1 VTTTEPQDL
10 KDAQDDRATLTASP
24 SGVAEPGAALDL
36 GPAIEA
42 ALAVLPPAPPLTELA
57 AVNPLA
63 GLDHLPFG
71 DAAREAAR
79 LFGADAYLPLAAY
92 RQAWH
97 EGRITRRDLL
107 EALAATGRPAADL
120 EGLVADLD
128 AAADDHGPSRSP
140 MTPAEWSDAQA
151 GTAVRAE
158 IDRRAGQW
166 VGLALGLTAA
176 TAQAPVL
183 RHGLYAAWWSAAVRD
198 RSLPRQARQ
207 RLQLLKGEPM
217 VALQEALVRLGV
229 APGQSAEVVLGE
241 VTAQPGWAARLAWE
255 AGHGRY
261 PRTPAQ
267 AITELVALRLG
278 LTMALLPAGGSP
290 RPVTAATPPTTDPR
304 PIWQEALEAGPRREL
319 LAALPAPPGG
329 PEPRD
334 GRAPAPAAQIACCI
348 DVRSEALRRHL
359 EAIGDYETLGVAGFF
374 GLPMAWRR
382 LDGEAADASCPLV
395 VSPAIEVGEAPRSAE
410 AGTVVRAR
418 RGRTSGASGAGRRA
432 AKGVA
437 SPYLFAEAAGW
448 VAGPVAAART
458 FAPALAGRSLAR
470 WGSTLADD
478 LAVDLP
484 SLSVDERA
492 ELAAG
497 VLQAIGLTRRFAPL
511 VVLCGHGSTTAAN
524 PYEAALR
531 CGACGGRDGT
541 DNARTL
547 VALLSDAEVR
557 VALAGRG
564 IAIPEGT
571 TFVAARHDTTTDEV
585 ALVGAV
591 PDVPGVEQLAA
602 DLAAA
607 GDAVAAERS
616 GALPGAAAGS
626 TRAARRRAW
635 DWAEPTPE
643 WGLAGNMA
651 FVIADRSLTRSLT
664 LGRRAFLH
672 SYDRAADTD
681 GSILAGILAGPAL
694 VTQWINA
701 AYHFSVT
708 APEAFGSGSK
718 ALHNPVGV
726 AGVLSGPGGDLR
738 LGLPVQSVAAEGL
751 VHEPLRPMCVIDAP
765 PVRVTAALEGA
776 PRTRTLVA
784 NGWMALVAR
793 DDDGRWVRWTDAGW
807 APTLPEDDDGQA
819 R

>member
-1 VTTTEPQDL
+1 MSTDSQD
-10 KDAQDDRATLTASP
+10 TLTGPAI
-24 SGVAEPGAALDL
+24 GLAEPGAALDL
-36 GPAIEA
+36 GPAIDA

-63 GLDHLPFG
+63 GLDHLPFA
-71 DAAREAAR
+71 DAAREAGR
-79 LFGADAYLPLAAY
+79 IFGADAYLPASAY
-92 RQAWH
+92 RHAWH
-97 EGRITRRDLL
+97 DGRITTRDLL
-107 EALAATGRPAADL
+107 EAMRAHGVPAHDLGR
-120 EGLVADLD
+120 LVAELEATVD
-128 AAADDHGPSRSP
+128 DDHRPSRTP
-140 MTPAEWSDAQA
+140 LTPAEWWDAEA

-176 TAQAPVL
+176 TVQAPVQ
-183 RHGLYAAWWSAAVRD
+183 RQGLYAAWWSAAVRD
-198 RSLPRQARQ
+198 RSLPRQARR
-207 RLQLLKGEPM
+207 RLELLQGEPI
-217 VALQEALVRLGV
+217 VAVQEALVRLGV
-229 APGQSAEVVLGE
+229 SPEHSADVVLGE

-261 PRTPAQ
+261 PRTPAE
-267 AITELVALRLG
+267 AVTELVALRLG

-290 RPVTAATPPTTDPR
+290 RPTPGAATTPIDPR
-304 PIWQEALEAGPRREL
+304 HIWQEALEAGPRRKL
-319 LAALPAPPGG
+319 LAALPAPPEG
-329 PEPRD
+329 PEHRD
-334 GRAPAPAAQIACCI
+334 GRAPTPAAQIACCI

-359 EAIGDYETLGVAGFF
+359 EAIGGYETLGVAGFF
-374 GLPMAWRR
+374 GLPMAWRP
-382 LDGEAADASCPLV
+382 LDGHAADASCPLV
-395 VSPAIEVGEAPRSAE
+395 VAPAIEVGEAPVSAIGGE
-410 AGTVVRAR
+410 SVRAR

-437 SPYLFAEAAGW
+437 APYLFAEAAGW
-448 VAGPVAAART
+448 VTGPVAAART
-458 FAPALAGRSLAR
+458 FAPTLAGRPLAR
-470 WGSTLADD
+470 WGSTLGDD
-478 LAVDLP
+478 LAIDLAG
-484 SLSVDERA
+484 LTVDERA
-492 ELAAG
+492 DLAAG
-497 VLQAIGLTRRFAPL
+497 VLKAIGLTRHFAPL
-511 VVLCGHGSTTAAN
+511 VVLCGHGSTTTAN

-557 VALAGRG
+557 SALADRG
-564 IAIPEGT
+564 IVIPDGT

-585 ALVGAV
+585 TLVG
-591 PDVPGVEQLAA
+591 DVASAPGIAQLAA

-616 GALPGAAAGS
+616 GALPGAPAGS
-626 TRAARRRAW
+626 ARAARRRAW

-643 WGLAGNMA
+643 WGLAGNQA

-694 VTQWINA
+694 VTQWISA

-726 AGVLSGPGGDLR
+726 AGVLSGAGGDLR

-751 VHEPLRPMCVIDAP
+751 VHEPLRLMCVVDAP
-765 PVRVTAALEGA
+765 PERVDAALEGA

-784 NGWMALVAR
+784 NGWMDLVAR
-793 DDDGRWVRWTDAGW
+793 DDDGGWRRWTADGWVPAG
-807 APTLPEDDDGQA
+807 ADS
-819 R
+819 

>member
-1 VTTTEPQDL
+1 MTTTEPR
-10 KDAQDDRATLTASP
+10 DAQDTLTEARV
-24 SGVAEPGAALDL
+24 GLEEPTAALDL
-36 GPAIEA
+36 GPAIAA

-63 GLDHLPFG
+63 GLDHLPF
-71 DAAREAAR
+71 AEAVREAGR
-79 LFGADAYLPLAAY
+79 LFGADAYLPASAY

-97 EGRITRRDLL
+97 EGRITERDLL
-107 EALAATGRPAADL
+107 EALTAAGRSADELHAVVAELESGSELDRPAR
-120 EGLVADLD
+120 
-128 AAADDHGPSRSP
+128 AA
-140 MTPAEWSDAQA
+140 MTPAEWWDAEA

-176 TAQAPVL
+176 TVASPV
-183 RHGLYAAWWSAAVRD
+183 RRDGLWAAWWSAAVRD
-198 RSLPRQARQ
+198 RSLPKQARR
-207 RLQLLKGEPM
+207 RLELLKGEPI
-217 VALQEALVRLGV
+217 VAVQEALVRLGV
-229 APGQSAEVVLGE
+229 APEQSAEVVLGE
-241 VTAQPGWAARLAWE
+241 VTAQPGWAARLVWE

-261 PRTPAQ
+261 PRSPEEAL
-267 AITELVALRLG
+267 TELVALRLG

-290 RPVTAATPPTTDPR
+290 RPAPVEAQPSTDPR
-304 PIWQEALEAGPRREL
+304 HIWQEALEAGPRRSL
-319 LAALPAPPGG
+319 LAALPAPPEG
-329 PEPRD
+329 PEHRD

-374 GLPMAWRR
+374 GLPMAWRP
-382 LDGEAADASCPLV
+382 LDGHGADASCPLV
-395 VSPAIEVGEAPRSAE
+395 VAPAIEVGEAPLTGA
-410 AGTVVRAR
+410 AGAVTRAR

-448 VAGPVAAART
+448 VTGPVAAART
-458 FAPALAGRSLAR
+458 FAPTLAGRPLAR
-470 WGSTLADD
+470 WGSTLDD
-478 LAVDLP
+478 GLAVDLP
-484 SLSVDERA
+484 ALTVDERA
-492 ELAAG
+492 DLAEG
-497 VLQAIGLTRRFAPL
+497 VLRAIGLTTRFAPL
-511 VVLCGHGSTTAAN
+511 VVLCGHGSTTTAN

-547 VALLSDAEVR
+547 VALLSDPDVR
-557 VALAGRG
+557 AALAGRG
-564 IAIPEGT
+564 IEIPDGT
-571 TFVAARHDTTTDEV
+571 AFVAARHDTTTDEV
-585 ALVGAV
+585 TLVGDV
-591 PDVPGVEQLAA
+591 PDLPGVAPLAA

-626 TRAARRRAW
+626 SRAARRRAW

-664 LGRRAFLH
+664 LGRKAFLH
-672 SYDRAADTD
+672 SYDRAADAD
-681 GSILAGILAGPAL
+681 GSILAGVFAGPAL

-751 VHEPLRPMCVIDAP
+751 VHEPLRPMCVVDAP
-765 PVRVTAALEGA
+765 PERVTAALDGA

-793 DDDGRWVRWTDAGW
+793 DDDGRWLRWTADGW
-807 APTLPEDDDGQA
+807 EPALSEQGEA